1 VQQGASEMWLIR
13 IALRRP
19 ITVLVAVIAV
29 GLLSILAV
37 WRMPIDIFP
46 NLNLP
51 VIYVAQPYGGMSP
64 AQMEGY
70 LVYYYEYHFLYITG
84 IESVESKSIQNVGL
98 LKLTFHPGTNMS
110 QALAQTIS
118 YVDRA
123 RSFMPPGT
131 VPPFVMRFDAG
142 SVPVGFLV
150 FSSQTRGLGEIQ
162 DLALNRVRPL
172 FATLPGVSAP
182 PPFGGNQ
189 RTIVIT
195 VDPDRL
201 RAYRMSPEEVIKAVS
216 AGNVVMPAGNIRT
229 GDLQPMV
236 PINSVVTNIQDLSD
250 LPIRVGSGPT
260 VFLHDVGKI
269 SDSSDVLTGY
279 ALVNGRR
286 AIYLSV
292 TKRADAST
300 LTVVN
305 EVKSSIPRFRALVPE
320 DINISYELDQSTYVK
335 NALWSLVREGI
346 LGAVLTGIM
355 VLLFL
360 RDLRSSAIVVTTI
373 PFALL
378 AAVVALWGAGQTINT
393 MTLGGLAL
401 AVGILVDEATVAI
414 ENIHTHLAQGVPHA
428 TAVLDASREVV
439 IPRLLA
445 MLCVLSVFVPS
456 FFMTGVA
463 RSLFVPLALAVGF
476 AMAASYFL
484 SSSLVPVM
492 ATWILRDHGHA
503 ASGTSRTDQ
512 WRTKLGH
519 LLQKLMNHRKLVL
532 IAYLGVTFA
541 IILLLGPLMGR
552 EIFPRVNAGQFQL
565 RFRAPT
571 GTRVGATEVMALR
584 ILDEIH
590 KAAGSDNVAVT
601 LGYVGTQ
608 PPAYPINT
616 IFLWTSGPQEAV
628 LRVQLKPNAGISI
641 TNLEEQLRKK
651 LPDMFPGS
659 RFSFEAGDIVSQTM
673 NFGAPTPVE
682 VAVTGPILQ
691 DDRAFAEKLLAELGK
706 IRSLRD
712 LQFEQPL
719 DYPAVEVNVNRELA
733 GQLGVSVEQVGRS
746 LVAATSSSRFVTPN
760 YWADPRSG
768 IAYQVQVELP
778 QPQVASIQDVANV
791 PITQSGALHPLVGDV
806 AQVRNGTM
814 VGEYDRLNGQR
825 MITISA
831 NVVGED
837 LGRAAKQVDKAIKQ
851 VGTPPRGVTVR
862 VRGQIAPMRDTLTN
876 LSIGLGLA
884 ILVIF
889 LLLSANFQS
898 MRLSLV
904 VLSTIPAVISGVIIM
919 LLITGTTLN
928 IQSFMGAIMAIGV
941 AVANAI
947 LLVTFAEQTR
957 RGGSNAIEAA
967 VHGAQTRMR
976 PILMT
981 SMAMIVGMIP
991 MAVALGAG
999 AEQTAPLGRAVIGGL
1014 LAATITSLLILPSIF
1029 SLVQQRAGTD
1039 SPSLD
1044 PEDPESRYAASHNS
1058 GANPS
1063 GGER

>member
-1 VQQGASEMWLIR
+1 MWLIR

-19 ITVLVAVIAV
+19 LTVLVAVISV
-29 GLLSILAV
+29 GLLSVLALL
-37 WRMPIDIFP
+37 RMPVDIFP
-46 NLNLP
+46 SLNLP

-98 LKLTFHPGTNMS
+98 LKLTFHPGTDMS

-123 RSFMPPGT
+123 RAFMPAGT

-150 FSSQTRGLGEIQ
+150 FSSQTRGLDEIQ

-201 RAYRMSPEEVIKAVS
+201 RAYHMSPEEVVKAVS
-216 AGNVVMPAGNIRT
+216 AGNIIMPAGNIRA

-236 PINSVVTNIQDLSD
+236 PINSVVTNIQDLGD
-250 LPIRVGSGPT
+250 LPIRAGAGPT
-260 VFLHDVGKI
+260 VFLHDLGKI

-300 LTVVN
+300 VAVVN
-305 EVKSSIPRFRALVPE
+305 QVKSSIPRFRTLIPD
-320 DINISYELDQSTYVK
+320 DIKISYEFDQSAYVK
-335 NALWSLVREGI
+335 NALWSLVREGS
-346 LGAVLTGIM
+346 LGAILTGLM

-360 RDLRSSAIVVTTI
+360 RDLRSSAIVVATI
-373 PFALL
+373 PFAILT
-378 AAVVALWGAGQTINT
+378 AVVALWGAGQTINT

-414 ENIHTHLAQGVPHA
+414 ENIHTHLGQGVPHA
-428 TAVLDASREVV
+428 KAVLDASREVV

-456 FFMTGVA
+456 LFMTGIA
-463 RSLFVPLALAVGF
+463 RSLFVPLSLSVGF

-492 ATWILRDHGHA
+492 STWVLRERAHPERGESRMAEWRDRLGRILER
-503 ASGTSRTDQ
+503 
-512 WRTKLGH
+512 
-519 LLQKLMNHRKLVL
+519 LMRHRKIVL
-532 IAYLGVTFA
+532 AVYLAVTFA
-541 IILLLGPLMGR
+541 VLLLLGPLMGR
-552 EIFPRVNAGQFQL
+552 EIFPRVDAGQFQL
-565 RFRAPT
+565 RFRAPI

-584 ILDEIH
+584 VLDEIH
-590 KAAGSDNVAVT
+590 QVAGPNNVAVT

-628 LRVQLKPNAGISI
+628 LRVALKPDAGMSVAH
-641 TNLEEQLRKK
+641 LEQQLREK
-651 LPDMFPGS
+651 LPGLFPGS
-659 RFSFEAGDIVSQTM
+659 EFSFEAGDIVSQTM

-682 VAVTGPILQ
+682 VAVNGPNLQ
-691 DDRAFAEKLLAELGK
+691 DDRVYAERVRAELSR
-706 IRSLRD
+706 ITALRD
-712 LQFEQPL
+712 LRFEQPL
-719 DYPAVEVNVNRELA
+719 DYPSVEVNVNRELA

-778 QPQVASIQDVANV
+778 QPQVASIQDISNI
-791 PITQSGALHPLVGDV
+791 PITRSDALHPLVGDV
-806 AQVRNGTM
+806 AQIRNGTM
-814 VGEYDRLNGQR
+814 IGEYDRLNGQR

-837 LGRAAKQVDKAIKQ
+837 LGRVANRVTKAIER

-862 VRGQIAPMRDTLTN
+862 VRGQIAPMHETLTN
-876 LSIGLGLA
+876 LAIGLGLA

-898 MRLSLV
+898 MRLSLIV
-904 VLSTIPAVISGVIIM
+904 VSTIPAVISGVILM

-941 AVANAI
+941 AIANAS

-957 RGGSNAIEAA
+957 RGGTGATQAA
-967 VHGAQTRMR
+967 VHGAQSRMR

-981 SMAMIVGMIP
+981 SMAMVVGMIP
-991 MAVALGAG
+991 MAIAFGTG
-999 AEQTAPLGRAVIGGL
+999 GEQTAPLGRAVIGGL
-1014 LAATITSLLILPSIF
+1014 LAATITSLLILPPIF
-1029 SLVQQRAGTD
+1029 SLVQERAGTH

-1044 PEDPESRYAASHNS
+1044 PEDPESRYAASGNS
-1058 GANPS
+1058 GVSPT
-1063 GGER
+1063 GGEQ

>member
-1 VQQGASEMWLIR
+1 MWLIR

-123 RSFMPPGT
+123 RAFMPPGT

-250 LPIRVGSGPT
+250 LPLRVGSGPT
-260 VFLHDVGKI
+260 VFLHDIGKI

-305 EVKSSIPRFRALVPE
+305 EVKNSIPRFRALVPE

-335 NALWSLVREGI
+335 NALWALVREGI

-378 AAVVALWGAGQTINT
+378 AAVVALWGASQTINT

-414 ENIHTHLAQGVPHA
+414 ENIHTHLGQGVPHA
-428 TAVLDASREVV
+428 KAVLDASREVV

-492 ATWILRDHGHA
+492 ATWILRDRGHA
-503 ASGTSRTDQ
+503 ASGGTSRTDQ

-532 IAYLGVTFA
+532 VAYLGVTFA

-584 ILDEIH
+584 LLEEIQ
-590 KAAGSDNVAVT
+590 KAAGADNVAVT

-628 LRVQLKPNAGISI
+628 LRVQLKADAGISI
-641 TNLEEQLRKK
+641 TKLEEQLRQK
-651 LPDMFPGS
+651 LPGTFPGS
-659 RFSFEAGDIVSQTM
+659 EFSFEAGDIVSQTM

-682 VAVTGPILQ
+682 IAVTGPILQ
-691 DDRAFAEKLLAELGK
+691 DNRVFAEKLLAELGK
-706 IRSLRD
+706 IRDLRD

-831 NVVGED
+831 NIAGED
-837 LGRAAKQVDKAIKQ
+837 LGRAANQIDKAIKRL
-851 VGTPPRGVTVR
+851 GTPPRGVTVR

-898 MRLSLV
+898 MRLSLA

-957 RGGSNAIEAA
+957 RGGTNAIEAA

-991 MAVALGAG
+991 MAVAIGAG

-1029 SLVQQRAGTD
+1029 SLVQQRAGTG

-1044 PEDPESRYAASHNS
+1044 PEDPESRYAAS
-1058 GANPS
+1058 PS

>member
-1 VQQGASEMWLIR
+1 MWLIR
-13 IALRRP
+13 AALRRP
-19 ITVLVAVIAV
+19 FTVLVAVIAV
-29 GLLSILAV
+29 GLLAVLALM
-37 WRMPIDIFP
+37 RMPVDIFP

-98 LKLTFHPGTNMS
+98 LKLTFHPGTDMA

-123 RSFMPPGT
+123 RAFMPAGT

-142 SVPVGFLV
+142 SVPVGYLV

-162 DLALNRVRPL
+162 DLALNRVRPI

-182 PPFGGNQ
+182 PPFGGSQ

-201 RAYRMSPEEVIKAVS
+201 RAYHMSPEEVVRAVNS
-216 AGNVVMPAGNIRT
+216 GNIIMPAGTIRI

-236 PINSVVTNIQDLSD
+236 PINSVVANIQDLGQ
-250 LPIRVGSGPT
+250 LPIRVGAGPT
-260 VFLHDVGKI
+260 VFLKDIGNVA
-269 SDSSDVLTGY
+269 DSTDVLTGY

-300 LTVVN
+300 VAVVK
-305 EVKSSIPRFRALVPE
+305 EVKNNISRFRSLIPE
-320 DINISYELDQSTYVK
+320 DIKISYEFDQSAYVK
-335 NALWSLVREGI
+335 NALYSLLREGI
-346 LGAVLTGIM
+346 LGALLTGLM

-428 TAVLDASREVV
+428 KAVLEASREVAV
-439 IPRLLA
+439 PRLLA

-456 FFMTGVA
+456 FFMTGIA
-463 RSLFVPLALAVGF
+463 RSLFVPLSLAVGF

-492 ATWILRDHGHA
+492 STWILREQPHA
-503 ASGTSRTDQ
+503 DAGESRLAE
-512 WRTKLGH
+512 WRDRLRRALEKLTRRPKTV
-519 LLQKLMNHRKLVL
+519 LLV
-532 IAYLGVTFA
+532 YLSVTFA
-541 IILLLGPLMGR
+541 IILLLGPLLGR
-552 EIFPRVNAGQFQL
+552 EIFPSVNAGQFQL

-584 ILDEIH
+584 VLDEIQ
-590 KAAGSDNVAVT
+590 KTAGSDQVAIT

-628 LRVQLKPNAGISI
+628 LRVALKPGSRVSLGD
-641 TNLEEQLRKK
+641 LEEHLRQT
-651 LPDMFPGS
+651 LPAIFPGS
-659 RFSFEAGDIVSQTM
+659 HFSFTAGDIVSQIM
-673 NFGAPTPVE
+673 NFGAPTPIE
-682 VAVTGPILQ
+682 VAVTGPNLQ
-691 DDRAFAEKLLAELGK
+691 DDRAYAEKVRFELAR
-706 IRSLRD
+706 ISPLRD

-719 DYPAVEVNVNRELA
+719 DYPSVEVNVNRELA
-733 GQLGVSVEQVGRS
+733 GQMGVSVEQVGRS
-746 LVAATSSSRFVTPN
+746 LVAATSSSRFVAPN
-760 YWADPRSG
+760 YWADPKSG
-768 IAYQVQVELP
+768 IAYQVQIQLP
-778 QPQVASIQDVANV
+778 QSRLASLQDVESIPV
-791 PITQSGALHPLVGDV
+791 TRGEALHPLLGDV
-806 AQVRNGTM
+806 AQVRNSTM
-814 VGEYDRLNGQR
+814 VGEYDRFNGAR

-831 NVVGED
+831 NVVKED
-837 LGRAAKQVDKAIKQ
+837 LGSVAKKVDKALHDA
-851 VGTPPRGVTVR
+851 GAPPRGVSVR
-862 VRGQIAPMRDTLTN
+862 VRGQIAPMRDTLGN
-876 LSIGLGLA
+876 LAVGLAVA
-884 ILVIF
+884 ILVVF

-898 MRLSLV
+898 MRLALI
-904 VLSTIPAVISGVIIM
+904 VLATVPAVIAGVILM

-957 RGGSNAIEAA
+957 RAGKPSIEAA
-967 VHGAQTRMR
+967 IHGAQTRVR

-981 SMAMIVGMIP
+981 SSAMIVGMIP
-991 MAVALGAG
+991 MAIAFGSG
-999 AEQTAPLGRAVIGGL
+999 AEQSAPLGRAVIGGL
-1014 LAATITSLLILPSIF
+1014 IAATVTSLLIVPSVF
-1029 SLVQQRAGTD
+1029 SLVQKNAGTE

-1044 PEDPESRYAASHNS
+1044 PEDPGSRFAKAVSS
-1058 GANPS
+1058 PEAGS
-1063 GGER
+1063 TR

>member
-1 VQQGASEMWLIR
+1 MWLIR

-19 ITVLVAVIAV
+19 LTVLVAVISV
-29 GLLSILAV
+29 GLLSVLALL
-37 WRMPIDIFP
+37 RMPVDIFP
-46 NLNLP
+46 NLKLP

-98 LKLTFHPGTNMS
+98 LKLTFHPGTDMS

-123 RSFMPPGT
+123 RAFMPAGT

-201 RAYRMSPEEVIKAVS
+201 RAYHMSPEEVVKAVS
-216 AGNVVMPAGNIRT
+216 AGNIIMPAGNIRA
-229 GDLQPMV
+229 GELQPMV

-250 LPIRVGSGPT
+250 LPIRVGAGPT
-260 VFLHDVGKI
+260 VFLHDLGKI

-300 LTVVN
+300 VAVVN
-305 EVKSSIPRFRALVPE
+305 QVKSSIPRFRALIPD
-320 DINISYELDQSTYVK
+320 DIKISYEFDQSTYVK
-335 NALWSLVREGI
+335 NALSSLVREGI
-346 LGAVLTGIM
+346 LGAVLTGLM

-378 AAVVALWGAGQTINT
+378 IAVVALWGAGQTINT

-414 ENIHTHLAQGVPHA
+414 ENIHTHLAQGVPRA
-428 TAVLDASREVV
+428 SAVLDASREVV
-439 IPRLLA
+439 VPRLLA

-456 FFMTGVA
+456 FFMTGIA
-463 RSLFVPLALAVGF
+463 RSLFVPLSLSVGF

-492 ATWILRDHGHA
+492 STWILRESAQPKSEEH
-503 ASGTSRTDQ
+503 SRMAE
-512 WRTKLGH
+512 WRDRLGRVLTKMMG
-519 LLQKLMNHRKLVL
+519 HRKTVLAVYLVVTLAL
-532 IAYLGVTFA
+532 IF
-541 IILLLGPLMGR
+541 LLGPLLGR
-552 EIFPRVNAGQFQL
+552 EIFPRVDAGQLQL
-565 RFRAPT
+565 RFRAPI

-584 ILDEIH
+584 VLDEIQQV
-590 KAAGSDNVAVT
+590 AGANNVAVT

-628 LRVQLKPNAGISI
+628 LRVALKPDAPISVPH
-641 TNLEEQLRKK
+641 LEQQLREK
-651 LPDMFPGS
+651 LPGMFPGS
-659 RFSFEAGDIVSQTM
+659 DFSFEGGDIVSQTM

-682 VAVTGPILQ
+682 VAVNGPNLQ
-691 DDRAFAEKLLAELGK
+691 DDRGYAEKLLAELRR
-706 IRSLRD
+706 IPVLRD

-719 DYPAVEVNVNRELA
+719 DYPSVEVNVNRELA

-778 QPQVASIQDVANV
+778 QPQVASIQDIANI
-791 PITQSGALHPLVGDV
+791 PITRSDALHPLVGDV

-837 LGRAAKQVDKAIKQ
+837 LGRVANRVNKAIER

-862 VRGQIAPMRDTLTN
+862 VRGQIAPMRETLTN
-876 LSIGLGLA
+876 LAIGLGLA

-898 MRLSLV
+898 VRLSLV
-904 VLSTIPAVISGVIIM
+904 VLSTIPAVISGVILM

-947 LLVTFAEQTR
+947 LLVTFAEQSR
-957 RGGSNAIEAA
+957 RGGTNAIEAA
-967 VHGAQTRMR
+967 IHGAQSRMR

-991 MAVALGAG
+991 MAVALGTG

-1014 LAATITSLLILPSIF
+1014 LAATVTSLLMLPSIF
-1029 SLVQQRAGTD
+1029 SLVQERAGTY

-1044 PEDPESRYAASHNS
+1044 PEDPESRYAAHATS
-1058 GANPS
+1058 GQSPT